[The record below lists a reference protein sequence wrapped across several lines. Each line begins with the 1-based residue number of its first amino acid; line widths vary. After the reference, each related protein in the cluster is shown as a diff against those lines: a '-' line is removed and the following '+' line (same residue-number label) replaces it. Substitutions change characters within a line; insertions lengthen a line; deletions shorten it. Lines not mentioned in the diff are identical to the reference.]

1 MRKNIYELTRMWF
14 SVHLPRVILIH
25 ISIFIETV
33 ANDVSDISINLPQ
46 KMYLRDYEAGVVIKR
61 KNS

>member
-1 MRKNIYELTRMWF
+1 MWF